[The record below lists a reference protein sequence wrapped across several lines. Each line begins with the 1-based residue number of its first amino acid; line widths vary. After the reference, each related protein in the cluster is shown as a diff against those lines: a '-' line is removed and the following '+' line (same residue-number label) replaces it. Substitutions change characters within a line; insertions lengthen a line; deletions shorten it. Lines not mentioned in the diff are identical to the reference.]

1 MMQPT
6 EHEERI
12 ILSLAH
18 LRPGEF
24 QVAENLLVRGL
35 RRMGQGRLELPVW
48 SELRPTDAESVRAFA
63 KLFSRMDDKSQGLLI
78 HMASKMANRA

>member
-18 LRPGEF
+18 FRPGDF

-35 RRMGQGRLELPVW
+35 TRIGQGRLGLLAW
-48 SELRPTDAESVRAFA
+48 SELRPTDAKSVRAFA
-63 KLFSRMDDKSQGLLI
+63 KYFSRMDDRKRGFLI
-78 HMASKMANRA
+78 HMASKMADRA